1 VVDFNF
7 TLSRLQPHWLPG
19 SKILLNTLIVQAIM
33 DLLIAFQAPFM
44 VGPETG
50 SGGVGTA
57 ALSWCRAK
65 GARLRPPEF
74 RLLLRMIFY
83 SQCF

>member
-1 VVDFNF
+1 VNFSF

-19 SKILLNTLIVQAIM
+19 AKILLTTLKIRFIMGLRIV
-33 DLLIAFQAPFM
+33 FQAAFM
-44 VGPETG
+44 VGSETG

-57 ALSWCRAK
+57 VLAWRSAK
-65 GARLRPPEF
+65 GSRLCPPEF